1 MGARRATTRGRTPAH
16 PAARTTALA
25 MRSARPDPAPTPT
38 SAPRTRSRT
47 RTGTRSTAWPSTTPT
62 PSPRPSALTTADT
75 VRVVSPLDA
84 RALATVQLHGGDQ
97 SARAL
102 AWVFAGVQAFA
113 QAPAEAFACH
123 ALASARSSFAFAGN

>member
-1 MGARRATTRGRTPAH
+1 M
-16 PAARTTALA
+16 ALA

-47 RTGTRSTAWPSTTPT
+47 RTGTRSTARPSTTPT

-75 VRVVSPLDA
+75 AVSVVQPLDA
-84 RALATVQLHGGDQ
+84 RALATMQLHRGDQ
-97 SARAL
+97 SARTM

-113 QAPAEAFACH
+113 QALAEAFAGH
-123 ALASARSSFAFAGN
+123 ALASARSSFAFAGK

>member
-1 MGARRATTRGRTPAH
+1 MG
-16 PAARTTALA
+16 
-25 MRSARPDPAPTPT
+25 RSARPDPAPTPT

-75 VRVVSPLDA
+75 AADGTAA
-84 RALATVQLHGGDQ
+84 RTLATMQLHRGDQ
-97 SARAL
+97 SARTM

-113 QAPAEAFACH
+113 QAPAEAFAGH
-123 ALASARSSFAFAGN
+123 ALASARSSFAFAG